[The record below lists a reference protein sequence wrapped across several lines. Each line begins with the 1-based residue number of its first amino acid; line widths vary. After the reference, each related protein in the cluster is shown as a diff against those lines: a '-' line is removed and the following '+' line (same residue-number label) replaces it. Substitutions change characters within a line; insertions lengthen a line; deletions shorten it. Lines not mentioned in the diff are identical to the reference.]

1 METFQYDHNLTY
13 TQHITHKIRHNIIPP
28 ITTSGILILH
38 NDVIEANYRVH
49 ELLIKI
55 RTMLYNK
62 CGLSCKILH
71 CYHNHHRNHN
81 DKIPLPPSDEINI
94 MSSPSITSSSSFIP
108 PLPDDEYDSENP
120 YDDDN
125 SDDRQ
130 YTHINVRHDHRNN
143 KNKNNSHHD
152 DDDDDDV
159 NRTLMTIASDIV
171 TALREQPIYII
182 KIMMMIITTKK
193 KSKMIMIPM
202 MNINDNHDHN
212 NNDDDNDI
220 LQNNISSNLMIE
232 IAFITMHRI
241 LHPFSTDPSLTTSL
255 LIEAIHQQYNE
266 IHSIYSIFNA
276 SDSAFLASRALLIW
290 DPKIALLWDPLKV

>member
-62 CGLSCKILH
+62 CGLSCKILN

-81 DKIPLPPSDEINI
+81 NIIPLPPSDEINI
-94 MSSPSITSSSSFIP
+94 MSSPSIASSSSFIP
-108 PLPDDEYDSENP
+108 PLPDDEHDNENHN
-120 YDDDN
+120 DDD

-130 YTHINVRHDHRNN
+130 HTHINVRHDHRNN
-143 KNKNNSHHD
+143 KNRNNSHHD
-152 DDDDDDV
+152 DDDDDD
-159 NRTLMTIASDIV
+159 NRTMMTIASDIV
-171 TALREQPIYII
+171 IALREQPMYII
-182 KIMMMIITTKK
+182 QIMMMIITTKK
-193 KSKMIMIPM
+193 KSKIPM
-202 MNINDNHDHN
+202 MNINDNHEDN
-212 NNDDDNDI
+212 NNENDNDI

-232 IAFITMHRI
+232 IAFITIHRI
-241 LHPFSTDPSLTTSL
+241 LHPISTDPSLTTSL

-276 SDSAFLASRALLIW
+276 SDSTFLVSRALLIW